1 MQRFDRILGI
11 LLFLRGRQPISA
23 AELARR
29 FEVSSRTIYRDIETL
44 SALGI
49 PVYAE
54 RGREGGFQ
62 LLEGYFLP
70 PLMFSIKEGVSLLL
84 GLTLLRS
91 LRAKPFAIDA
101 ETAQQK
107 LLAAVPDKL
116 QAILAEAE
124 KIIGF
129 EKPPT
134 DIFHPEPAEPPDLP
148 VESVES
154 RTVSLFLEAILERA
168 ALTLRY
174 RSPYSGKT
182 IVYVVEPLG
191 LFWDR
196 DHWYLA
202 GAPVEPIQPVR
213 LWRADRVVEIERQA
227 AMLAQPAE
235 FDIRTLL
242 GRNWLKSAMER
253 WRQQTP
259 VKIYLSAAQAE
270 RLQQDWYYRHARF
283 EPITENRVMMTFGED
298 NQAVVLELL
307 RWLGPE
313 AELVEPAEWRELI
326 REELRRMLANYSD
339 K

>member
-1 MQRFDRILGI
+1 LG
-11 LLFLRGRQPISA
+11 
-23 AELARR
+23 
-29 FEVSSRTIYRDIETL
+29 V
-44 SALGI
+44 

-70 PLMFSIKEGVSLLL
+70 PLMFSRNEAVSLLL
-84 GLTLLRS
+84 GLTLLGS
-91 LRAKPFAIDA
+91 LRAQPFAADA
-101 ETAQQK
+101 QTAQQK

-116 QAILAEAE
+116 RAVLAEAE

-129 EKPPT
+129 EKPPV
-134 DIFHPEPAEPPDLP
+134 DIFHVEPPALPPDLP
-148 VESVES
+148 AEAAES
-154 RTVSLFLEAILERA
+154 RTVSLFLQAILERT
-168 ALTLRY
+168 ALALQY

-182 IVYVVEPLG
+182 TGFVVEPLG

-202 GAPVEPIQPVR
+202 GRPVEPDQPVR
-213 LWRADRVVEIERQA
+213 LWRADRVIEIKGRA
-227 AMLAQPAE
+227 AIPAPPAE
-235 FDIRTLL
+235 FDVRTLL
-242 GRNWLKSAMER
+242 DRNWLKSAMER

-259 VKIYLSAAQAE
+259 VKISLSAAQAG

-283 EPITENRVMMTFGED
+283 EPIADNRFLMTFGED
-298 NQAVVLELL
+298 NQALVLELL

-313 AELVEPAEWRELI
+313 AELVEPAEWRAVI

-339 K
+339 E